1 MMKTI
6 FTGNVAGEVKT
17 ATTKTGKQV
26 SHFDVGVKGATWL
39 NTFAGKDAVKE
50 EQLFIRVTAW
60 GKLGQSC
67 AQYLSKGRFVAVSG
81 NGMKLNVYKS
91 PKFGDARVAAE
102 ITADDVEFGSK
113 GPGHGAGTADD
124 TDAEPQASK
133 PAKGQQENG
142 YVPEGF
148 VEVDEDM
155 LPF

>member
-1 MMKTI
+1 MIKTI
-6 FTGNVAGEVKT
+6 FTGNVAGEVRT

-26 SHFDVGVKGATWL
+26 ANFDVGVKGATWL
-39 NTFAGKDAVKE
+39 NTFAGKDAAKE

-60 GKLGQSC
+60 GKLGQTC
-67 AQYLSKGRFVAVSG
+67 AQFLTKGRFVAVSG

-102 ITADDVEFGSK
+102 ITADEVEFGSR
-113 GPGHGAGTADD
+113 GPGAVTADGG
-124 TDAEPQASK
+124 DAEPQAEK
-133 PAKGQQENG
+133 PAKGQQDSG

-148 VEVDEDM
+148 VEVSEAD

>member
-1 MMKTI
+1 MMKTVL
-6 FTGNVAGEVKT
+6 TGNVTGEVKT

-39 NTFAGKDAVKE
+39 NTFAGKDAAKE

-60 GKLGQSC
+60 GKLGQTC
-67 AQYLSKGRFVAVSG
+67 AQYLTKGRFVTVSG

-91 PKFGDARVAAE
+91 PKYGDARVAAE
-102 ITADDVEFGSK
+102 ITADEVEFGSK
-113 GPGHGAGTADD
+113 GPVAGTPDGE
-124 TDAEPQASK
+124 DAEPKTEK
-133 PAKGQQENG
+133 PVSAKQENG

-148 VEVDEDM
+148 VEVDPEE

>member
-1 MMKTI
+1 MIKTI
-6 FTGNVAGEVKT
+6 FTGNVTGEVRT

-26 SHFDVGVKGATWL
+26 ANFDVAVKGATWL
-39 NTFAGKDAVKE
+39 NTFAGKDAAKE

-60 GKLGQSC
+60 GKLGQTC
-67 AQYLSKGRFVAVSG
+67 AQYLTKGRFVAVSG

-102 ITADDVEFGSK
+102 ITADEVEFGYK
-113 GPGHGAGTADD
+113 GAGAGTADD
-124 TDAEPQASK
+124 ERAEPQAAK
-133 PAKGQQENG
+133 PEGTKKDNG

-148 VEVDEDM
+148 VEVDPEE